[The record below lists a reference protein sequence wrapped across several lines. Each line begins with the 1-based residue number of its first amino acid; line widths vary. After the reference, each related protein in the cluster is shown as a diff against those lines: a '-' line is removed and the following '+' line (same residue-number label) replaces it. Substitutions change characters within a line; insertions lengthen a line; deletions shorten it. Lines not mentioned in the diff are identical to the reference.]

1 MTVPIKIRA
10 VREDP
15 SNPILECYRE
25 NPIGLAK
32 LLATR
37 TTIQPTT
44 TKTKANIMSLNPEYV
59 SASSKPATKH
69 AVSGIGPSGD
79 PARLIGVLANLG
91 LCPHELATP
100 LKQLAAAGKPLKEF
114 YQVSV
119 WDLDRAL
126 QNVDCSIQNRMQFKA
141 SLDRAGLLSVPK

>member
-1 MTVPIKIRA
+1 MPTVTKISTHA
-10 VREDP
+10 DTQFIP
-15 SNPILECYRE
+15 P
-25 NPIGLAK
+25 
-32 LLATR
+32 TT

-44 TKTKANIMSLNPEYV
+44 TKTKANIMSFNPEYV
-59 SASSKPATKH
+59 SASSKPATKQ
-69 AVSGIGPSGD
+69 AVPGIGPSGD
-79 PARLIGVLANLG
+79 PARLIGVLQNLG

-114 YQVSV
+114 FTVSV

>member
-1 MTVPIKIRA
+1 
-10 VREDP
+10 
-15 SNPILECYRE
+15 
-25 NPIGLAK
+25 
-32 LLATR
+32 
-37 TTIQPTT
+37 
-44 TKTKANIMSLNPEYV
+44 MSLNPEYV
-59 SASSKPATKH
+59 TASKPTKH

-79 PARLIGVLANLG
+79 TARLIGVLQNLG
-91 LCPHELATP
+91 LCPHDLATP
-100 LKQLAAAGKPLKEF
+100 LKQLAAAGRPVKEF